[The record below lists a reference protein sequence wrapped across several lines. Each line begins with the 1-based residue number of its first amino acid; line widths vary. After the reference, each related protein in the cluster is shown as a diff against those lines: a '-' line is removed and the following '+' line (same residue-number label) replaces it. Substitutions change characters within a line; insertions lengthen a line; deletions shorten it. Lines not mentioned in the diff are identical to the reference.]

1 VTKFLLY
8 IAIGLV
14 LATCIGLVAWYM
26 PKSIGQTVSAGWV
39 GLVIFTPLTFWIVI
53 RQYRFLWRQ
62 STFWLTLI
70 AMLLMHLIGFTILLR
85 SYPGWRLFWY
95 IPTMILEV
103 VLIALVVEK
112 VKLIG
117 RGPNKNDHR
126 NHTEVP

>member
-1 VTKFLLY
+1 
-8 IAIGLV
+8 
-14 LATCIGLVAWYM
+14 M